1 MVYKPRHRADVPQ
14 DSTPSLAAKAPAV
27 DAIVVHPLY
36 PELGTGVVETAG
48 KAAPSD
54 RAGRVRWSTG
64 QVSTHNLAV
73 LKEVEG

>member
-1 MVYKPRHRADVPQ
+1 MATLGSGMRVAGVGA
-14 DSTPSLAAKAPAV
+14 SVT
-27 DAIVVHPLY
+27 HPLY